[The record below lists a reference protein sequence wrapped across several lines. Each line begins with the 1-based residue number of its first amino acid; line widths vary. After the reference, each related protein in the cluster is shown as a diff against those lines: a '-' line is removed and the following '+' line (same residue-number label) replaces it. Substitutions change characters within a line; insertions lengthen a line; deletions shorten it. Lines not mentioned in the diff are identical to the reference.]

1 MKNIGIEMHKLCEKL
16 FPICRSITGAGFRE
30 SLNILKNDM
39 QLNDLNVFEVAT
51 GTKCFDWEVPKE
63 WNIRDAYIITPDG
76 KKIVMFLEV
85 KWREEESGWEDHKYE
100 LWIMDIDGSNK
111 KKLLGESKEFT
122 LSSWIPFLIT
132 PDGKKIIFYG
142 ATSKTGKDE
151 YVKQRRR

>member
-16 FPICRSITGAGFRE
+16 FPICRSITGIGFRE

-76 KKIVMFLEV
+76 KKICDFQVSNLNVVGYSIPVNQEISLE
-85 KWREEESGWEDHKYE
+85 E
-100 LWIMDIDGSNK
+100 LQRHLYSLPEQPNAIPYITSYYQERWGFCITQQERD
-111 KKLLGESKEFT
+111 T
-122 LSSWIPFLIT
+122 LKPGTYKVYI
-132 PDGKKIIFYG
+132 
-142 ATSKTGKDE
+142 
-151 YVKQRRR
+151 Q